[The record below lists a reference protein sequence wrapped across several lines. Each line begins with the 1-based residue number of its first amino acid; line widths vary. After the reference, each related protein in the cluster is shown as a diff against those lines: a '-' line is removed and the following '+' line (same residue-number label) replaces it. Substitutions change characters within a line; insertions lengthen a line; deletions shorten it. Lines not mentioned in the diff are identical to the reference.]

1 MTVVS
6 QSVSMVSA
14 RVDGAEI
21 EVPEGSTVLD
31 ACRQAGA
38 DIPTLCYGPT
48 MTAAN
53 ACRVCV
59 VEIEGSRTLVP
70 SCSRKLEEGME
81 ITTGSDR
88 ARHSRRLVMELLGSA
103 SELDRAGTSLEQWMT
118 DAGAQPQRF
127 GPPGPESP
135 REAPVPGHHYPA
147 DRAFVATVAE
157 PAKVED
163 ELYVRDY
170 GRCIL
175 CYRCV
180 DACGVE
186 HQNTFAIAVAGRGFE
201 ARISTEFDVVLPDSA
216 CVYCGNCIA
225 VCPTGA
231 LAGRIEW
238 DMREAGSWD
247 ESRQEVTRTVC
258 SYCGVGCNLDLHTQ
272 DGRIV
277 SVTSPHD
284 HDVTL
289 GNLCIKGRF
298 GWMYVGSGRG
308 I

>member
-1 MTVVS
+1 
-6 QSVSMVSA
+6 
-14 RVDGAEI
+14 
-21 EVPEGSTVLD
+21 
-31 ACRQAGA
+31 
-38 DIPTLCYGPT
+38 
-48 MTAAN
+48 
-53 ACRVCV
+53 
-59 VEIEGSRTLVP
+59 
-70 SCSRKLEEGME
+70 
-81 ITTGSDR
+81 
-88 ARHSRRLVMELLGSA
+88 
-103 SELDRAGTSLEQWMT
+103 
-118 DAGAQPQRF
+118 
-127 GPPGPESP
+127 
-135 REAPVPGHHYPA
+135 
-147 DRAFVATVAE
+147 VAE

-163 ELYVRDY
+163 DLYVRDY

-186 HQNTFAIAVAGRGFE
+186 HQNTFAIAVAGRGFD
-201 ARISTEFDVVLPDSA
+201 ARISTEFDVILPDSA

-231 LAGRIEW
+231 LAGKIEW
-238 DMREAGSWD
+238 DMREAGTWD
-247 ESRQEVTRTVC
+247 ESSQEVTRTVC

-298 GWMYVGSGRG
+298 GWMYVSSGRG
-308 I
+308 V

>member
-1 MTVVS
+1 MTMTEREMSTITAQVNGEAV
-6 QSVSMVSA
+6 
-14 RVDGAEI
+14 
-21 EVPEGSTVLD
+21 EVPEGSTILE
-31 ACRQAGA
+31 ACRRVGL
-38 DIPTLCYGPT
+38 DLPTLCYGPT

-59 VEIEGSRTLVP
+59 VELEGSRTLVP

-81 ITTGSDR
+81 IRTGTER
-88 ARHSRRLVMELLGSA
+88 AEHSRRLVLELLGSA
-103 SELDRAGTSLEQWMT
+103 SELDRSGDQLDSWIE
-118 DAGAQPQRF
+118 DAGAEPTRF
-127 GPPGPESP
+127 GPK
-135 REAPVPGHHYPA
+135 A
-147 DRAFVATVAE
+147 ATVATT
-157 PAKVED
+157 PKLED
-163 ELYVRDY
+163 DLYVRDY

-186 HQNTFAIAVAGRGFE
+186 HQNTFAITVAGRGFE
-201 ARISTEFDVVLPDSA
+201 AHISTEFDVALPDSA

-231 LAGRIEW
+231 LVGRVEF
-238 DMREAGSWD
+238 DMRENDTWD
-247 ESRQEVTRTVC
+247 ESRQDVTRTVC

-272 DGRIV
+272 DGKIV
-277 SVTSPHD
+277 KVTSPHD

-298 GWMYVGSGRG
+298 GQSYVSSGRDG
-308 I
+308 

>member
-1 MTVVS
+1 MTLTERETSTITAQVNGEAV
-6 QSVSMVSA
+6 
-14 RVDGAEI
+14 
-21 EVPEGSTVLD
+21 EVPEGSTILD
-31 ACRQAGA
+31 ACREVGL
-38 DIPTLCYGPT
+38 DLPTLCYGPT

-59 VEIEGSRTLVP
+59 VELEGSRTLVP

-81 ITTGSDR
+81 IRTGTER
-88 ARHSRRLVMELLGSA
+88 AQHSRRLVLELLGSA
-103 SELDRAGTSLEQWMT
+103 SELDRSGDGLDSWMQ
-118 DAGAQPQRF
+118 DAGAEPDRF
-127 GPPGPESP
+127 GPK
-135 REAPVPGHHYPA
+135 A
-147 DRAFVATVAE
+147 ATVAA
-157 PAKVED
+157 PPKIED
-163 ELYVRDY
+163 DLYVRDY

-186 HQNTFAIAVAGRGFE
+186 HQNTFAITVAGRGFD
-201 ARISTEFDVVLPDSA
+201 AHISTEFDVALPDSA

-231 LAGRIEW
+231 LVGRVEF
-238 DMREAGSWD
+238 DMREDDTWD

-258 SYCGVGCNLDLHTQ
+258 TYCGVGCNLDLHTQ
-272 DGRIV
+272 DGKIV
-277 SVTSPHD
+277 NVTSPHD

-298 GWMYVGSGRG
+298 GWSYVSSAQSD
-308 I
+308 

>member
-1 MTVVS
+1 VTVTRQPVS
-6 QSVSMVSA
+6 IVSA
-14 RVDGAEI
+14 RVNEI
-21 EVPEGSTVLD
+21 DIELAGGSTVLD
-31 ACRQAGA
+31 ACRAVGA

-59 VEIEGSRTLVP
+59 VEVEGSRTLVP
-70 SCSRKLEEGME
+70 SCSRKLEEGMQIHTE
-81 ITTGSDR
+81 SDR

-103 SELDRAGTSLEQWMT
+103 SELDHTGDHLEAWMT
-118 DAGAQPQRF
+118 KAGAHPTRF
-127 GPPGPESP
+127 GAPEPSSP
-135 REAPVPGHHYPA
+135 RHTPIPGHHHAPNPDLA
-147 DRAFVATVAE
+147 ATVAE
-157 PAKVED
+157 PVKVED
-163 ELYVRDY
+163 DLYVRDY
-170 GRCIL
+170 ARCIL

-186 HQNTFAIAVAGRGFE
+186 HQNTFAIAVAGRGFDS
-201 ARISTEFDVVLPDSA
+201 RISTEFDVALPDSA

-231 LAGRIEW
+231 LVGKIEF
-238 DMREAGSWD
+238 DMRVADTWD

-277 SVTSPHD
+277 NVTSPHD

-298 GWMYVGSGRG
+298 GWQYVNGDSGG
-308 I
+308 

>member
-1 MTVVS
+1 MTMTEREMSTITAQVNGEVVT
-6 QSVSMVSA
+6 
-14 RVDGAEI
+14 
-21 EVPEGSTVLD
+21 VPEGSTILE
-31 ACRQAGA
+31 ACRRVGL
-38 DIPTLCYGPT
+38 DLPTLCYGPT
-48 MTAAN
+48 MSAAN

-59 VEIEGSRTLVP
+59 VELEGSRTLVP

-81 ITTGSDR
+81 ISTATER
-88 ARHSRRLVMELLGSA
+88 AEHSRRLVLELLGSA
-103 SELDRAGTSLEQWMT
+103 SELDRSGDQLDSWIE
-118 DAGAQPQRF
+118 DAGAEPSRF
-127 GPPGPESP
+127 GPK
-135 REAPVPGHHYPA
+135 A
-147 DRAFVATVAE
+147 ATVATA
-157 PAKVED
+157 PKIED
-163 ELYVRDY
+163 DLYVRDY

-201 ARISTEFDVVLPDSA
+201 AHISTEFDVALPDSA

-231 LAGRIEW
+231 LVGKVEF
-238 DMREAGSWD
+238 DMRENDTWD
-247 ESRQEVTRTVC
+247 ESRQDVTRTVC

-272 DGRIV
+272 DGKIV
-277 SVTSPHD
+277 NVTSPHD

-298 GWMYVGSGRG
+298 GQSYVSSGRDG
-308 I
+308 

>member
-1 MTVVS
+1 MSDT
-6 QSVSMVSA
+6 
-14 RVDGAEI
+14 G
-21 EVPEGSTVLD
+21 TVLLTID
-31 ACRQAGA
+31 GKECPARPGQTILEVARANGI
-38 DIPTLCYGPT
+38 DIPTLCHDPRLPAYGS
-48 MTAAN
+48 
-53 ACRVCV
+53 CLICV

-70 SCSRKLEEGME
+70 SCSRKLEDGME

-103 SELDRAGTSLEQWMT
+103 SELDRAGARLEQWMK
-118 DAGAQPQRF
+118 DAGVRSERF
-127 GPPGPESP
+127 GRPEPESP
-135 REAPVPGHHYPA
+135 REAPAPGHHHLA
-147 DRAFVATVAE
+147 DPEFAATVAE

-186 HQNTFAIAVAGRGFE
+186 HQNTFAIAVAGRGFD
-201 ARISTEFDVVLPDSA
+201 ARISTEFDVALPDSA

-231 LAGRIEW
+231 LAGKIEW

-247 ESRQEVTRTVC
+247 ESRQEITRTVC

-298 GWMYVGSGRG
+298 GWMYVSSGRG
-308 I
+308 D